1 MSSCLEVAGLK
12 KSFAGPI
19 LRGLKLQIKA
29 KAIHGLVGENGAG
42 KSTFINIVSGLLDPD
57 GGSVKLN
64 GRSFK
69 PRSRR
74 ESLNQGVA
82 LASQELSLIDNL
94 SVAENIFLSTLP
106 TKNCRIDIAELR
118 YNAKELLNMVG
129 LEERLLEAPVVNL
142 SLAEKQLVELAKAL
156 SLPIDQTSL
165 LILDEPTAALSS
177 FQAERLHNILLDWA
191 HQGVSILY
199 VSHRL
204 EDVLSVCDEV
214 SVLHDGEIK
223 LTSAASQLTSNRLIE
238 VMTGKEPQQ
247 QGQDMPRVYG
257 DARLRVEDLSS
268 RDLPHSVSLECHSGE
283 ILGVAGLSGSGRSEL
298 LHAIYGFGLERKGS
312 VILCGVGQG
321 AKSQVEINSPSEAVK
336 NGIGLIAEDRKSQGI
351 FANQTLSMNVT
362 VAGLGRRGKGLNALF
377 PDREKQRTMR
387 LISSLKIKCLGP
399 SQDIDRL
406 SGGNQQKALLA
417 RWLEVGASV
426 WLLDEP
432 TRGVDAESKLAIY
445 RLLRELRDRG
455 VALII
460 VSSEMDELT
469 EVCDRILVMSNK
481 KHVDTFTRGHWSKTL
496 LLEAAFSEYKTK
508 ELA

>member
-1 MSSCLEVAGLK
+1 MSSCLEVAGLT
-12 KSFAGPI
+12 KSFAAPV

-29 KAIHGLVGENGAG
+29 RTIHGLVGENGAG

-64 GRSFK
+64 GRRFK
-69 PRSRR
+69 PRTRR
-74 ESLNQGVA
+74 QSLDQGVT

-106 TKNCRIDIAELR
+106 TKNCRIDSAELR
-118 YNAKELLNMVG
+118 HNAKELLGLVG
-129 LEERLLEAPVVNL
+129 LEEGLLEAPVANL
-142 SLAEKQLVELAKAL
+142 SLAEKQLVELAKSL
-156 SLPIDQTSL
+156 SLPIDRTSL
-165 LILDEPTAALSS
+165 LILDEPTAALNS
-177 FQAERLHNILLDWA
+177 FQAERLHEILLNRA
-191 HQGVSILY
+191 QQGVSILY

-223 LTSAASQLTSNRLIE
+223 LTSSAGQLTSNRLIE
-238 VMTGKEPQQ
+238 VMTGKELQR
-247 QGQDMPRVYG
+247 QGENTPRTHGKV
-257 DARLRVEDLSS
+257 RLKVEDLSS
-268 RDLPHSVSLECHSGE
+268 RDLPHAVSLVCHSGE

-298 LHAIYGFGLERKGS
+298 LHAMFGFGLERKGS
-312 VILCGVGQG
+312 VILCGPEQG
-321 AKSQVEINSPSEAVK
+321 REAQVKINSPSEAVK

-362 VAGLGRRGKGLNALF
+362 IAALGKLGKGLNALF
-377 PDREKQRTMR
+377 PYREMQRTMQ
-387 LISSLKIKCLGP
+387 LISSLKIKCVGP
-399 SQDIDRL
+399 SQTIDQL

-417 RWLEVGASV
+417 RWLEVEASV

-432 TRGVDAESKLAIY
+432 TRGVDAESKLAIH

-469 EVCDRILVMSNK
+469 SLCDRILVMSNK
-481 KHVDTFTRGHWSKTL
+481 KQVDTFARGCWSKTL
-496 LLEAAFSEYKTK
+496 LLEAAFSEYRTK
-508 ELA
+508 ELG

>member
-1 MSSCLEVAGLK
+1 M
-12 KSFAGPI
+12 
-19 LRGLKLQIKA
+19 
-29 KAIHGLVGENGAG
+29 
-42 KSTFINIVSGLLDPD
+42 
-57 GGSVKLN
+57 
-64 GRSFK
+64 
-69 PRSRR
+69 
-74 ESLNQGVA
+74 
-82 LASQELSLIDNL
+82 
-94 SVAENIFLSTLP
+94 
-106 TKNCRIDIAELR
+106 
-118 YNAKELLNMVG
+118 
-129 LEERLLEAPVVNL
+129 
-142 SLAEKQLVELAKAL
+142 ELAKAL
-156 SLPIDQTSL
+156 SLPIDRTSL
-165 LILDEPTAALSS
+165 LILDEPTAALNS
-177 FQAERLHNILLDWA
+177 FQAERLHNILLDRA
-191 HQGVSILY
+191 QQGASILY

-238 VMTGKEPQQ
+238 VMTGKELQR
-247 QGQDMPRVYG
+247 QGEDMPRTYG
-257 DARLRVEDLSS
+257 KARLRVEGLSS
-268 RDLPHSVSLECHSGE
+268 RDLPHAVSLVCHSGE

-312 VILCGVGQG
+312 VILCGTEQR
-321 AKSQVEINSPSEAVK
+321 SEDQVKINSPSEAVK

-362 VAGLGRRGKGLNALF
+362 VAGLGKLGKGLNALF
-377 PDREKQRTMR
+377 PDREKQRTMQ

-399 SQDIDRL
+399 SQTIDRL

-432 TRGVDAESKLAIY
+432 TRGVDAESKLAIH

-469 EVCDRILVMSNK
+469 SVCDRILVMSNK
-481 KHVDTFTRGHWSKTL
+481 KHVDTFARGYWSKTL